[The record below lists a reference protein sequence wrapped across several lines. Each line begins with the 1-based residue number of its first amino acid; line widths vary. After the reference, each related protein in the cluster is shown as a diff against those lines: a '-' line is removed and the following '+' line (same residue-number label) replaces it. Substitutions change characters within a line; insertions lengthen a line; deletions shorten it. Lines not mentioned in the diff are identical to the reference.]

1 MYISF
6 FLYRTLA
13 LLLDWKHQVLTNES
27 YVTILFFS
35 NNTYHR
41 SHFVDFIDDV
51 YDISAAGGVLTW
63 RRSGQ
68 PTPDGMLP
76 VAFFSPKD
84 AQEGLVADAVQ
95 AVFDHLGFDRLKVN
109 DAIRAVEKIQAAV
122 RLAIASGEGWG
133 YVHSK
138 KYDELVANAKAE
150 AEADADALA
159 NNVIRPLAA
168 WEESLLNHNDK
179 APA

>member
-1 MYISF
+1 M
-6 FLYRTLA
+6 LA
-13 LLLDWKHQVLTNES
+13 LLLDWKHQMLNNET

-51 YDISAAGGVLTW
+51 HDISAGGGVLTW

-68 PTPDGMLP
+68 PTLDGMIP

-84 AQEGLVADAVQ
+84 AQEGNIADAVQ
-95 AVFDHLGFDRLKVN
+95 AIFDQLGFDRLKVN

-133 YVHSK
+133 YAHSK
-138 KYDELVANAKAE
+138 KYDALVANAKAE
-150 AEADADALA
+150 AEADAEALA
-159 NNVIRPLAA
+159 NNTVRPLAA
-168 WEESLLNHNDK
+168 WEEALLSHNEK